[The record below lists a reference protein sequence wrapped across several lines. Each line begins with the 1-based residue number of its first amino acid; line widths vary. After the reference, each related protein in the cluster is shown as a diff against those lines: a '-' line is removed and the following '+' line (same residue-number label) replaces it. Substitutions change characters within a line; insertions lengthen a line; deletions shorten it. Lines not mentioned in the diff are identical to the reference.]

1 MANLIWDTA
10 NTNWD
15 ETSVNW
21 DGDGAPVVPGD
32 GLAPE
37 SNFNAPSLLVSAT
50 QLAEHLPQ
58 GRAWGSKNIPDAN
71 LHKIIKSMA
80 ASFNRVQQQIELLS
94 NELNIPLTNDLLP
107 DWEASVG
114 LPDDCQGIGQALAE
128 RRENVISRLRRLPI
142 VTVADFEALGEE
154 LSGEPVTV
162 IPGTDIDV
170 PLDRHSRFKLFVQFP
185 NQVEGFIYDFEVP
198 FGNFR
203 SDIVQCVFEKIV
215 PANVIVV
222 I

>member
-1 MANLIWDTA
+1 MTSLIWNTTTTAWNQTDTSW
-10 NTNWD
+10 NEGT
-15 ETSVNW
+15 
-21 DGDGAPVVPGD
+21 PVPPPAI
-32 GLAPE
+32 APE
-37 SNFNAPSLLVSAT
+37 SNFSAPSLLVT
-50 QLAEHLPQ
+50 TGQLSEHLPQ
-58 GRAWGSKNIPDAN
+58 GRAWASKNIPTTN
-71 LHKIIKSMA
+71 LHKLIRSMA

-94 NELNIPLTNDLLP
+94 TEFNIPLTNDLLP
-107 DWEASVG
+107 DWEKSVG

-162 IPGTDIDV
+162 VPGTDIDN
-170 PLDRHSRFKLFVQFP
+170 PLNRHSRFKLFVQFP
-185 NQVEGFIYDFEVP
+185 NQIDGFVYDFEVP

>member
-1 MANLIWDTA
+1 MADLIWDQID
-10 NTNWD
+10 TNWND
-15 ETSVNW
+15 IDTAW
-21 DGDGAPVVPGD
+21 DAGAPVPPPSI
-32 GLAPE
+32 ASE
-37 SNFNAPSLLVSAT
+37 TNFIAPSLLLT
-50 QLAEHLPQ
+50 TGQLAEHLPQ
-58 GRAWGSKNIPDAN
+58 GRAWASKNIPTST
-71 LHKIIKSMA
+71 LHKLIRSLA

-94 NELNIPLTNDLLP
+94 KEFNIPLTNDLLP
-107 DWEASVG
+107 AWEQSVG
-114 LPDDCQGIGQALAE
+114 LPDDCQGIGQALEE

-142 VTVADFEALGEE
+142 VTKADFEALGEE

-162 IPGTDIDV
+162 VAGTDIDS
-170 PLDRHSRFKLFVQFP
+170 PLNRHSRFKLFVQFP
-185 NQVEGFIYDFEVP
+185 NQIQGFTYDFEVP